1 MRRFLSL
8 IFLLLSIHGFAQ
20 YKTVYPDRTTF
31 YKYKGYQ
38 RLGMVG
44 NTGEYIP
51 LKIESTSLKG
61 KDTLYFNYRIFGN
74 SPSGQI
80 DCPMSH
86 NAFAWTGREILMLE
100 DQREVFINKEKDSV
114 IFHKYADI
122 NDSWI
127 FYSKGDTYFEATV
140 VKKEVENIN
149 IQEVEVS
156 DSVMTISIYF
166 KKRSDNSIVP
176 HEFNGI
182 QWKISK
188 IFGFV
193 KTYDLLNFPKDI
205 SSLNIV
211 GVDKLNLGVNN
222 LTEKDIYDFEIGDE
236 FHIREYDGG
245 RNKKVI
251 QKVLDKSF
259 TKDEDTLIYK
269 ISVVENFAKGRYYQD
284 GVLVEDIV
292 VKLDTTY
299 LKVSLYPDQ
308 KGMSEIPGKGYN
320 FKYDSWV
327 FPTYN
332 YQFIQVEPPSVMVK
346 ALDFANNYTQYNDSC
361 FDIALSGAFRLDKYE
376 FWKGLGGP
384 YFYSVRDLNISVP
397 LGRELLYY
405 KKTYEEWGTPMNLV
419 MSTFSNKI
427 TAAVSLSPNPAT
439 DRLFISSEGI
449 QNTSY
454 KVFNVE
460 GREVL
465 NGNFIGTEETV
476 DVNTLKAGIYSMMI
490 LNGGG
495 IIYTSRFV
503 KN

>member
-1 MRRFLSL
+1 MRGFLLL

-38 RLGMVG
+38 SLGMVG

-51 LKIESTSLKG
+51 LKIESSSLKG
-61 KDTLYFNYRIFGN
+61 KDTIYSNYRIFGN
-74 SPSGQI
+74 SPYEPN

-86 NAFAWTGREILMLE
+86 KAFAWSGREILMLE
-100 DQREVFINKEKDSV
+100 DQREVFISKENDSI

-127 FYSKGDTYFEATV
+127 FYSKDDAYFEATI
-140 VKKEVENIN
+140 VKKEIENIK
-149 IQEVEVS
+149 IQDVEVS

-176 HEFNGI
+176 HGFNGK

-188 IFGFV
+188 MFGFV
-193 KTYDLLNFPKDI
+193 KTYDLLNFPKDT
-205 SSLNIV
+205 SSLSIV
-211 GVDKLNLGVNN
+211 GVDKLNIGVNN

-236 FHIREYDGG
+236 LHIREYGG
-245 RNKKVI
+245 TSNKKVI

-259 TKDEDTLIYK
+259 NKDEDSLIYK
-269 ISVVENFAKGRYYQD
+269 IFVVENFMLKGD
-284 GVLVEDIV
+284 LI
-292 VKLDTTY
+292 VKLDTIF
-299 LKVSLYPDQ
+299 LKVSLDPDL
-308 KGMSEIPGKGYN
+308 KGISQIPGKGYN
-320 FKYDSWV
+320 FEYDSWV

-332 YQFIQVEPPSVMVK
+332 YQFLQVEPPSVMVK
-346 ALDFANNYTQYNDSC
+346 ALDFTNNYTQYDDSC
-361 FDIALSGAFRLDKYE
+361 FGIALSGSFRLDKYE

-384 YFYSVRDLNISVP
+384 YFYSVRDLSISEPV
-397 LGRELLYY
+397 GRELVYY
-405 KKTYEEWGTPMNLV
+405 KKSYGEWGAPMNLV
-419 MSTFSNKI
+419 LSTYPNKI
-427 TAAVSLSPNPAT
+427 NATVSLSPNPAT

-449 QNTSY
+449 QNTFY

-476 DVNTLKAGIYSMMI
+476 DVNNLKAGIYSMMI
-490 LNGGG
+490 LKEGGV
-495 IIYTSRFV
+495 IYTSRFV